1 MDFTRFANAG
11 ILGLV
16 CFDFLIRDYGLYR
29 SGLEK
34 LIMFITI
41 SYACLAGLFGLISM
55 AFR

>member
-11 ILGLV
+11 IFGLV

-34 LIMFITI
+34 LIMFIMELEHT
-41 SYACLAGLFGLISM
+41 AGI
-55 AFR
+55 